1 MSDTSDKKVTP
12 QRLMQYAWGYSAPL
26 AIEAAVENGMFDA
39 LAAGPLV
46 LAELEKATGSSAR
59 GLMALADFFVG
70 IELLSKDGEGR
81 YQLTEESVAFLI
93 SGKPAF
99 MGGLFR
105 HMGRTIIPRWL
116 QLPEVVRRGI
126 PAMDLSSEPTGAAFF
141 EDFVEDLFPFNY
153 AAAKSL
159 AEGLAAQGLP
169 KPATVLDL
177 AAGSGVWGIA
187 AAQVSPALRVTAVD
201 WPQVLEV
208 TKRVVN
214 RFGLADRFSF
224 SAGDLLEADF
234 GTGHGLATLG
244 HILHTEGEER
254 SRALLVKTFKAL
266 APGGRIAIAE
276 FLVDEDRRGP
286 ISGLIFSINMLVN
299 SRTGRAYSF
308 KEIGDWLGAAGFVA
322 PRLVEAPAV
331 SPLILAEKP
340 GAGR

>member
-1 MSDTSDKKVTP
+1 MSERSDKKVTP
-12 QRLMQYAWGYSAPL
+12 QRLMQYAWGFSVPL
-26 AIEAAVENGMFDA
+26 AIEAAVENGVFDA
-39 LAAGPLV
+39 LAEGAKN
-46 LAELEKATGSSAR
+46 LADLEKSTDCSGR
-59 GLMALADFFVG
+59 GLAALADFLVG
-70 IELLSKDGEGR
+70 IQLLAKDGDGHFR
-81 YQLTEESVAFLI
+81 LTEESDTFLV
-93 SGKPAF
+93 SNKPAF
-99 MGGLFR
+99 QGGIFR
-105 HMGRTIIPRWL
+105 HLSRRIIPGWL
-116 QLPEVVRRGI
+116 GLTEIVRRGY

-141 EDFVEDLFPFNY
+141 EEFVTDLFPVNY

-159 AEGLAAQGLP
+159 AEGLAREGLP
-169 KPATVLDL
+169 KPASMLDL

-187 AAQVSPALRVTAVD
+187 AAQVSAAVRVTAVD

-286 ISGLIFSINMLVN
+286 IPGLIFSINMLVN
-299 SRTGRAYSF
+299 SRTGRTYSF
-308 KEIGDWLGAAGFVA
+308 KEISDWLGAAGFAA
-322 PRLVEAPAV
+322 PRLMEAPAV

-340 GAGR
+340 GS